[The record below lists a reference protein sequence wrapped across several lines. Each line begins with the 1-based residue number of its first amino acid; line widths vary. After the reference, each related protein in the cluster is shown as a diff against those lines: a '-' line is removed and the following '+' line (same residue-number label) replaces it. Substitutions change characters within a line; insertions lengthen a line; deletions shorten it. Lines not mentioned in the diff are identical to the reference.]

1 MKKKLLAILTTLLF
15 AATAITV
22 HLYFRSD
29 ALQNAARAQ
38 AGAAHERITRRLAAL
53 PDSPRGSSLTTAL
66 SEIAAAEPTLIMI
79 AAFDRDR
86 TLITGVQKDR
96 AGGETVYAT
105 VTDEYRSARQRFERL
120 TDRYYAGGK
129 YFAASA
135 RGTELTYVCLYPF
148 AIARRTMVQLILE
161 MVAIV
166 FVIGAAVATMFFV
179 LPKRRRESVM
189 QDAPQGDQ
197 RTGRRTQE
205 DARIAS
211 LMSDIIAAHRLES
224 AAVYRLRESDG
235 VLVLAYESS
244 GGGFTRNERG
254 DVVENRAVIINELAK
269 GSPVLRNRSR
279 ELVMPLA
286 ENRRFIGALR
296 VTARRALSG
305 DTIAQ
310 LRKSSRELALAL
322 SGS

>member
-1 MKKKLLAILTTLLF
+1 MKKKLLAVLTTLLF
-15 AATAITV
+15 AATAIIV

-29 ALQNAARAQ
+29 ALQNGARVQ
-38 AGAAHERITRRLAAL
+38 AGAAHERIARKLAAL
-53 PDSPRGSSLTTAL
+53 PESQRGSTLTTAL

-86 TLITGVQKDR
+86 TLITGAQKNRSD
-96 AGGETVYAT
+96 GESVYTT
-105 VTDEYRSARQRFERL
+105 VTDEYRSGRQRFERL

-148 AIARRTMVQLILE
+148 SIARRTMVQIILE
-161 MVAIV
+161 IIAIV
-166 FVIGAAVATMFFV
+166 FVIGAAVATAFYV
-179 LPKRRRESVM
+179 LPGRRREIPM
-189 QDAPQGDQ
+189 TDAPQGDQ

-211 LMSDIIAAHRLES
+211 LLSDIIAAHRLEA

-254 DVVENRAVIINELAK
+254 DVAETRAVIINELAK
-269 GSPVLRNRSR
+269 GSPVLRNKSR

-296 VTARRALSG
+296 VTVRRALSG

-310 LRKSSRELALAL
+310 LRKSARELALAL
-322 SGS
+322 SES